1 MSTLSIHWNFL
12 NFLSENDWSAM
23 VKDKKKKRHEINETL
38 FSRPII
44 PSKAE
49 AAELLFLDSN
59 NIALD
64 LAEVR
69 Y

>member
-1 MSTLSIHWNFL
+1 
-12 NFLSENDWSAM
+12 M

>member
-1 MSTLSIHWNFL
+1 M
-12 NFLSENDWSAM
+12 NFLSENDRSAM
-23 VKDKKKKRHEINETL
+23 VKDKKKRHEINETL